1 MTNAIGKWAF
11 LIGVLIAI
19 FSGLLYSE
27 SAYSWTIIII
37 ALGLIVGFL
46 NIHEKEAEK
55 FLIATVALL
64 IIGTV
69 SVNSLFASGSF
80 AGQIQAIL
88 NNFISFV
95 SCAALV
101 VALKTVI
108 TLGSNEDDK
117 KK

>member
-1 MTNAIGKWAF
+1 VVNRIGKWAF
-11 LIGVLIAI
+11 LVGVLIAI
-19 FSGLLYSE
+19 FSGLLYYQA
-27 SAYSWTIIII
+27 AYIWSIIII

-95 SCAALV
+95 SSAALV
-101 VALKTVI
+101 VALKTVVS
-108 TLGSNEDDK
+108 LGSDEEAK